1 MTKMANTPYD
11 MLGGQP
17 TVEAIVQRFYD
28 LVESDPAYAE
38 LHAMHKT
45 DLGPV
50 RESLTGFLTGW
61 LGGPRDWFAKGGCV
75 MSAHRPL
82 DIGPEVTEQWIAAMK
97 RAVIEVPVEN
107 RDLSLK
113 MAEALG
119 DMAKGMINR
128 HAPAAASA

>member
-1 MTKMANTPYD
+1 MNKPTTPFEIF
-11 MLGGQP
+11 GGQEA
-17 TVEAIVQRFYD
+17 VAAIVQRFYD

-38 LHAMHKT
+38 LHAMHKR

-82 DIGPEVTEQWIAAMK
+82 DITPEVTEQWIAAMK
-97 RAVIEVPVEN
+97 RAVIETPLPD

-119 DMAKGMINR
+119 DMAKGMVNR
-128 HAPAAASA
+128 HAPAAATA

>member
-1 MTKMANTPYD
+1 MNKPTTPYEIF
-11 MLGGQP
+11 GGQDA
-17 TVEAIVQRFYD
+17 VAAIVQRFYD
-28 LVESDPAYAE
+28 LVESDPAYAD
-38 LHAMHKT
+38 LHAMHKG

-82 DIGPEVTEQWIAAMK
+82 DITAEVTEQWIAAMK
-97 RAVIEVPVEN
+97 RAVIETPLPD